1 METKFE
7 RLEFRNNPAM
17 NAETEEHRETIEKY
31 AGEGYR
37 YAGSFPVKTGPSGK
51 VLITD
56 MIFQK

>member
-7 RLEFRNNPAM
+7 RLAFKNNPAM
-17 NAETEEHRETIEKY
+17 NAETEEHRKIIEKY

-37 YAGSFPVKTGPSGK
+37 YTGYLPVKIGPSGK
-51 VLITD
+51 VLVVD